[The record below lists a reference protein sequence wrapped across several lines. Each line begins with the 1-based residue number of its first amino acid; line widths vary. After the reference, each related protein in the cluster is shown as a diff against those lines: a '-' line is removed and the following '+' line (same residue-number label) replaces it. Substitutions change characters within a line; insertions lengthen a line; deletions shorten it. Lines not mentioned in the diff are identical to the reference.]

1 MLILLDSLS
10 LSQWKI
16 RDFLEV
22 DNSKNQQLFSNFNQ
36 IAVLPTSSLQTW

>member
-10 LSQWKI
+10 LSQWEI

-22 DNSKNQQLFSNFNQ
+22 DNSENQQLFLNFSQ
-36 IAVLPTSSLQTW
+36 IAVLPTSSLQIW